1 MVFITKQDKVFIAG
15 STGMV
20 GSAIKRKF
28 LEKGYCQ
35 KNLLTPSKKE
45 LNLLEETNVKR
56 WFENKKPNIVIVA
69 AAKVGG
75 ILANNLNPADF
86 IIENLKIQT
95 NIIDNAWKS
104 NVKRLLFLGSSCI
117 YPRNCPQPI
126 KEEYLLTGSLEKTN
140 EYYALAKI
148 AGIKLC
154 DSLRKQYNFDAIS
167 LMPSN
172 LYGPGDNYHDTN
184 SHVIASFI
192 RKFSEAS
199 NKSLSEVICWGSGN
213 PLREFLHVD
222 DLANAILF
230 VLENWD
236 PNFKNS
242 PLDADGSPLS
252 YLNVGTG
259 KDISIKELAYLIA
272 KLTKF
277 QGVIKWD
284 DSKPD
289 GTFKKKLDISKL
301 NKLGW
306 HAEINLND
314 GLKETIQE
322 FIAKN
327 KL

>member
-1 MVFITKQDKVFIAG
+1 MVFITKQDKIFVAG

>member
-289 GTFKKKLDISKL
+289 GTFKKQLDISKL

>member
-1 MVFITKQDKVFIAG
+1 MVFITKQDKIFVAG

-242 PLDADGSPLS
+242 PLEADGSPLS